1 MIVAVL
7 PVGNVWVALPGGTVG
22 VVVLPVGNVCGSLP
36 GGTVVA
42 GDSLGD
48 SGLSSSEDRGSPKY
62 SRSSCLAAL
71 ESMRGGCC
79 GSNDAEEDVDD
90 TLTLLA
96 LGVQVGDGR
105 R

>member
-7 PVGNVWVALPGGTVG
+7 PVGNVWFALPGGTVG
-22 VVVLPVGNVCGSLP
+22 AVLPVGNVCGSLP

-42 GDSLGD
+42 GYSLGD
-48 SGLSSSEDRGSPKY
+48 SELSSSEDRGSPKY